1 MPPQAWNEPPE
12 TTAGESGGMEQ
23 ESPVLASEYIVRG
36 RVLDSQRRPVPEAVV
51 IATNAPGTE
60 KNCGTDKEGRFKL
73 SLAAA
78 GRWSFLVES
87 EGYVPW
93 EADVEVVREATEV
106 DVMLTQYGTLS
117 GEVDTGGVDAQ
128 YFQVVGE
135 SVEHPGQQVTA
146 SCGDSGRF
154 VYKEVTP
161 GQYDVHLSY
170 GTIHF
175 PPQMRVM
182 VLAGQRVEVQLRGPP
197 TGNVT
202 GLAVLPAGVAVPPM
216 GKLELTELST
226 YQRTEHTVKFRE
238 DASFQITGIPAGSYQ
253 ATLEIP
259 GLARIPPRELT
270 VGPPW
275 HTSVEFTWPDGM
287 IEGHVG
293 GGPSGPAVRTHV
305 ILQRLLGS
313 SEGMGAP
320 DPIPAQTSET
330 DDNGYFVFNGL
341 SAGRYIVRAQGE
353 LGTDAL
359 EAEIT
364 EGSDRQYVSLWVE
377 AGQIAMTI
385 RVLHE
390 GSPMRGVSVMALRLP
405 YAEGGESS
413 VTDDRGEAHFASL
426 KPGTYYVVARYPIPT
441 GNLLLTGGTQV
452 SIAPGGAPAPV
463 TLNLQ

>member
-1 MPPQAWNEPPE
+1 
-12 TTAGESGGMEQ
+12 MEQ
-23 ESPVLASEYIVRG
+23 ESPALASEYIVRG
-36 RVLDSQRRPVPEAVV
+36 RVLDSERRPVPEAIV

-73 SLAAA
+73 SLTAT

-87 EGYVPW
+87 AGYVPY
-93 EADVEVVREATEV
+93 ETDVDVSGEATEV
-106 DVMLTQYGTLS
+106 DVTLTQYGTLA
-117 GEVDTGGVDAQ
+117 GDVDTGGVDARH
-128 YFQVVGE
+128 FQVVGE
-135 SVEHPGQQVTA
+135 SVEHRGQQVMA
-146 SCGDSGRF
+146 SCGDGGRF
-154 VYKEVTP
+154 ENKEVTP

-170 GTIHF
+170 GSIHF
-175 PPQMRVM
+175 PPEMRVM
-182 VLAGQRVEVQLRGPP
+182 VLPGQRVEVQLRGPP
-197 TGNVT
+197 TGTVA
-202 GLAVLPAGVAVPPM
+202 GLAVLPAGVVVPPM

-238 DASFQITGIPAGSYQ
+238 DASFQITGVPAGSYQ
-253 ATLEIP
+253 ATLELP

-275 HTSVEFTWPDGM
+275 YTSVEFAWPDGM

-293 GGPSGPAVRTHV
+293 GGPSGPAARTQV
-305 ILQRLLGS
+305 ILQRLHGS

-330 DDNGYFVFNGL
+330 DDNGYFVFKGL

-364 EGSDRQYVSLWVE
+364 EGSDRLYVSLWVE
-377 AGQIAMTI
+377 VGQIAMTI

-390 GSPMRGVSVMALRLP
+390 GSPMRGVNVMALRLP

-413 VTDDRGEAHFASL
+413 VTDDRGEAHLASL
-426 KPGTYYVVARYPIPT
+426 KPGTYYVVARHPVPT
-441 GNLLLTGGTQV
+441 GNVLLTAGTQV
-452 SIAPGGAPAPV
+452 SISSGGAPAPV
-463 TLNLQ
+463 TLNLR